1 MLAPD
6 ALRLHIALTGPRYT
20 WLVMDP
26 AELLSLLIGS
36 LQLALAFVVGLRL
49 GRYGRAF
56 PWLAALTVF
65 FGLRGVMRIYAS
77 FAGDVP
83 ETLALPVDLL
93 LLAVLLLLII
103 GVDRTGRGLRLAEN
117 EAHYREEEYRRALAD
132 YRRLARHRLA
142 NPLSVIRG
150 GVIALKTLDL
160 APADRQE
167 LLDSIER
174 ESERLEHIALEPKPE
189 GPEERDLRPRPHL
202 RAVRDREAS

>member
-1 MLAPD
+1 VD
-6 ALRLHIALTGPRYT
+6 ASA
-20 WLVMDP
+20 
-26 AELLSLLIGS
+26 ALSLAIGA

-56 PWLAALTVF
+56 PWLAALTIF
-65 FGLRGVMRIYAS
+65 FGLRGVTRIYAA

-83 ETLALPVDLL
+83 ETLALPVDFL
-93 LLAVLLLLII
+93 LLAVLILLIV
-103 GVDRTGRGLRLAEN
+103 GVDRTGRGLMLAEN

-150 GVIALKTLDL
+150 GVIALRTLDL
-160 APADRQE
+160 APADRQA

-174 ESERLEHIALEPKPE
+174 ESERLEKIALEPEPE
-189 GPEERDLRPRPHL
+189 SAEERKLRPRPEL
-202 RAVRDREAS
+202 GDVQAGKRPSRASRL

>member
-1 MLAPD
+1 VD
-6 ALRLHIALTGPRYT
+6 ASA
-20 WLVMDP
+20 
-26 AELLSLLIGS
+26 ALSLVIGA

-65 FGLRGVMRIYAS
+65 FGLRGVTRIYAS

-83 ETLALPVDLL
+83 ETLALPVDFL
-93 LLAVLLLLII
+93 LLAVLILLIV
-103 GVDRTGRGLRLAEN
+103 GVDRTGRGLMLAEN

-174 ESERLEHIALEPKPE
+174 ESERLEKVALEPEPE
-189 GPEERDLRPRPHL
+189 SAEERKLRPRPEL
-202 RAVRDREAS
+202 GDVQDRKAS